1 MWRKIVYF
9 RGLPNNRLWLYSL
22 ILLSGDLIIA
32 RPEEIIKLTTTVI
45 AREDNTIQPTTTKE
59 KHGITRY
66 LTTTFPEKNCIVPD
80 DWLYPLCAYK
90 VEVNQQHKIEK
101 KMKDNAITLMV
112 LCRRRDLAPPVPA
125 PTPPTA

>member
-1 MWRKIVYF
+1 MTED
-9 RGLPNNRLWLYSL
+9 RLFQRLTQQPCGCYSSFL
-22 ILLSGDLIIA
+22 FSGDLIIA

-45 AREDNTIQPTTTKE
+45 AREDNTIQPTTNE

-90 VEVNQQHKIEK
+90 VEVNQQHKMEK

-125 PTPPTA
+125 PTPPTT